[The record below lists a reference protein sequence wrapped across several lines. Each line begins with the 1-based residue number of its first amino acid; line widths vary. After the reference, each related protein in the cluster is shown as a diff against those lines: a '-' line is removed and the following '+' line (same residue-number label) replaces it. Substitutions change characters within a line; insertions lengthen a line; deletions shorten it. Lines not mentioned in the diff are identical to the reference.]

1 MDWSKIKTIFILT
14 FLVLDIYLMYEFF
27 KLKEASEFEPIAQA
41 TLEKQLKDADI
52 TFDEPLPK
60 SNPKDRYLRAKP
72 VEFDIED
79 LEGDTRLE
87 GQEITITEGTTL
99 NSVLDES
106 IKISD
111 KFSPSELSAF
121 IKNRVLFG
129 DQYRFWE
136 KPENSNRIT
145 YYQEFEGKMFYMNL
159 NGELTFYLNDENE
172 IVSYKQ
178 TLLTKIESKEES
190 EKVIQPIKAVETLY
204 KNGSLQPK
212 SKVTNVELGYFTFVH
227 LSSSQLLTPAWRFV
241 INDEENLFVDAFE
254 GKIIKL
260 NNEEKNSGVRR
271 TCLYNSAFSRAAV
284 LGMQSLS
291 RRRNIPFW
299 LMPD

>member
-260 NNEEKNSGVRR
+260 NNEEKKIVE
-271 TCLYNSAFSRAAV
+271 
-284 LGMQSLS
+284 
-291 RRRNIPFW
+291 
-299 LMPD
+299 

>member
-27 KLKEASEFEPIAQA
+27 KLKEASEFEPISQA
-41 TLEKQLKDADI
+41 SLEKQLKNADI
-52 TFDEPLPK
+52 TFEEPLPK

-72 VEFDIED
+72 VEFDIEE

-87 GQEITITEGTTL
+87 GQEITISEGTTL

-121 IKNRVLFG
+121 IKNRVLYG
-129 DQYRFWE
+129 EQYRYWE

-178 TLLTKIESKEES
+178 TLLEKIESKEES

-204 KNGSLQPK
+204 KNGSLEAK
-212 SKVTNVELGYFTFVH
+212 SKITNVELGYFTFVH

-241 INDEENLFVDAFE
+241 INGEENLFVDAFQ
-254 GKIIKL
+254 GSIIKL
-260 NNEEKNSGVRR
+260 NNEEKKIVE
-271 TCLYNSAFSRAAV
+271 
-284 LGMQSLS
+284 
-291 RRRNIPFW
+291 
-299 LMPD
+299 

>member
-41 TLEKQLKDADI
+41 SLEKQLKSAEI
-52 TFDEPLPK
+52 TFESPLPK

-72 VEFDIED
+72 VAFDIEN
-79 LEGDTRLE
+79 LEGVKETKLE
-87 GQEITITEGTTL
+87 GQEITISEGTTL
-99 NSVLDES
+99 NSILDEP

-129 DQYRFWE
+129 DQYRFWD
-136 KPENSNRIT
+136 KPRDSNKIT
-145 YYQEFEGKMFYMNL
+145 YYQEFEDKMLYMNL

-172 IVSYKQ
+172 IVTYKQ
-178 TLLTKIESKEES
+178 TLLEKIESKEES

-204 KNGSLQPK
+204 KNGSLLPK
-212 SKVTNVELGYFTFVH
+212 SKITNVELGYFTFVH

-241 INDEENLFVDAFE
+241 INGEENLFVDAFE
-254 GKIIKL
+254 GKIIQL
-260 NNEEKNSGVRR
+260 NNEEKKIVE
-271 TCLYNSAFSRAAV
+271 
-284 LGMQSLS
+284 
-291 RRRNIPFW
+291 
-299 LMPD
+299 

>member
-27 KLKEASEFEPIAQA
+27 KLKEASEFEPIEQA
-41 TLEKQLKDADI
+41 SLEKQLKGADI

-136 KPENSNRIT
+136 KPENSNKIT

-212 SKVTNVELGYFTFVH
+212 SKITNVELGYFTFVH

-260 NNEEKNSGVRR
+260 NNEEKKIVE
-271 TCLYNSAFSRAAV
+271 
-284 LGMQSLS
+284 
-291 RRRNIPFW
+291 
-299 LMPD
+299 

>member
-129 DQYRFWE
+129 EQYRFWE

-212 SKVTNVELGYFTFVH
+212 SKITNVELGYFTFVH

-260 NNEEKNSGVRR
+260 NNEEKKIVE
-271 TCLYNSAFSRAAV
+271 
-284 LGMQSLS
+284 
-291 RRRNIPFW
+291 
-299 LMPD
+299 

>member
-79 LEGDTRLE
+79 LEGDIRLE

-260 NNEEKNSGVRR
+260 NNEEKKIVE
-271 TCLYNSAFSRAAV
+271 
-284 LGMQSLS
+284 
-291 RRRNIPFW
+291 
-299 LMPD
+299 

>member
-41 TLEKQLKDADI
+41 SLEKQLKSADI
-52 TFDEPLPK
+52 TFEEPLPK

-72 VEFDIED
+72 VEFDIEE

-121 IKNRVLFG
+121 IKNRVVFG
-129 DQYRFWE
+129 EQYRFWE

-159 NGELTFYLNDENE
+159 NGELTFYFNEENE

-212 SKVTNVELGYFTFVH
+212 SKITNVELGYFTFVH

-260 NNEEKNSGVRR
+260 NNEEKKIVE
-271 TCLYNSAFSRAAV
+271 
-284 LGMQSLS
+284 
-291 RRRNIPFW
+291 
-299 LMPD
+299 

>member
-27 KLKEASEFEPIAQA
+27 KLKEASEFEPIEQA
-41 TLEKQLKDADI
+41 SLEKQLKGADI

-129 DQYRFWE
+129 EQYRFWE

-212 SKVTNVELGYFTFVH
+212 SKITNVELGYFTFVH

-260 NNEEKNSGVRR
+260 NNEEKKIVE
-271 TCLYNSAFSRAAV
+271 
-284 LGMQSLS
+284 
-291 RRRNIPFW
+291 
-299 LMPD
+299 

>member
-41 TLEKQLKDADI
+41 SLEKQLKNADI
-52 TFDEPLPK
+52 TFEEPLPK

-72 VEFDIED
+72 VEFDIEE

-87 GQEITITEGTTL
+87 GQEITIKEGTIL
-99 NSVLDES
+99 NSVLDKS

-111 KFSPSELSAF
+111 NFSPSELSAF

-129 DQYRFWE
+129 EQYRFWE
-136 KPENSNRIT
+136 KPENSNKIT
-145 YYQEFEGKMFYMNL
+145 YYQEYEGKMFYMNL
-159 NGELTFYLNDENE
+159 NGELTFFLNDDNE
-172 IVSYKQ
+172 IVSYTQ
-178 TLLTKIESKEES
+178 TRLEKIESKDES

-212 SKVTNVELGYFTFVH
+212 SKITNVELGYFTFVH

-241 INDEENLFVDAFE
+241 INDEENLFVDAFQ
-254 GKIIKL
+254 GSIIKL
-260 NNEEKNSGVRR
+260 NNEEKKIVE
-271 TCLYNSAFSRAAV
+271 
-284 LGMQSLS
+284 
-291 RRRNIPFW
+291 
-299 LMPD
+299 

>member
-41 TLEKQLKDADI
+41 SLEKQLKNADI
-52 TFDEPLPK
+52 TFEEPLPK

-72 VEFDIED
+72 VEFDIEE

-87 GQEITITEGTTL
+87 GQEITISEGTTL

-121 IKNRVLFG
+121 IKNRVLYG
-129 DQYRFWE
+129 EQYRYWE

-178 TLLTKIESKEES
+178 TLLEKIESKEES

-204 KNGSLQPK
+204 KNGSLEAK
-212 SKVTNVELGYFTFVH
+212 SKITNVELGYFTFVH

-241 INDEENLFVDAFE
+241 INGEENLFVDAFQ
-254 GKIIKL
+254 GSIIKL
-260 NNEEKNSGVRR
+260 NNEEKKIVE
-271 TCLYNSAFSRAAV
+271 
-284 LGMQSLS
+284 
-291 RRRNIPFW
+291 
-299 LMPD
+299 

>member
-41 TLEKQLKDADI
+41 SLEKQLKNADI
-52 TFDEPLPK
+52 TFEEPLPK

-72 VEFDIED
+72 VEFDIEE

-260 NNEEKNSGVRR
+260 NNEEKKIVE
-271 TCLYNSAFSRAAV
+271 
-284 LGMQSLS
+284 
-291 RRRNIPFW
+291 
-299 LMPD
+299 

>member
-27 KLKEASEFEPIAQA
+27 KLKEASEFEPIEQA
-41 TLEKQLKDADI
+41 SLEKQLKDADI

-129 DQYRFWE
+129 EQYRFWE

-212 SKVTNVELGYFTFVH
+212 SKITNVELGYFTFVH

-260 NNEEKNSGVRR
+260 NNEEKKIVE
-271 TCLYNSAFSRAAV
+271 
-284 LGMQSLS
+284 
-291 RRRNIPFW
+291 
-299 LMPD
+299 

>member
-41 TLEKQLKDADI
+41 SLEKQLKDADI
-52 TFDEPLPK
+52 TFEEPLPK

-72 VEFDIED
+72 VEFDIEE

-87 GQEITITEGTTL
+87 GQEITITEGSTL
-99 NSVLDES
+99 NAVLDES

-121 IKNRVLFG
+121 IKNRVLSG
-129 DQYRFWE
+129 EQYRFWE

-145 YYQEFEGKMFYMNL
+145 YYQEFEGKMLYMNL
-159 NGELTFYLNDENE
+159 NGELTFYLNDDNE

-178 TLLTKIESKEES
+178 TLLQKIESKEES

-204 KNGSLQPK
+204 KNGSLEAK
-212 SKVTNVELGYFTFVH
+212 SKITNVELGYFTFVH

-241 INDEENLFVDAFE
+241 INGEENLFVDAFQ
-254 GKIIKL
+254 GSIIKL
-260 NNEEKNSGVRR
+260 NNEEKKIVE
-271 TCLYNSAFSRAAV
+271 
-284 LGMQSLS
+284 
-291 RRRNIPFW
+291 
-299 LMPD
+299 

>member
-41 TLEKQLKDADI
+41 SLEKQLKSADI
-52 TFDEPLPK
+52 TFEEPLPK

-121 IKNRVLFG
+121 IKNRVLYG
-129 DQYRFWE
+129 EQYRFWE
-136 KPENSNRIT
+136 KPENSNKIT

-212 SKVTNVELGYFTFVH
+212 SKITNVELGYFTFVH

-260 NNEEKNSGVRR
+260 NNEEKKIVE
-271 TCLYNSAFSRAAV
+271 
-284 LGMQSLS
+284 
-291 RRRNIPFW
+291 
-299 LMPD
+299 